1 MDPSLFEN
9 PSEGQLDQAVQ
20 ALIDAK
26 EGRSL
31 DQQFSALLE
40 LEPVISL
47 YFEENMIMDKDE
59 AVKNNRLSLLTILA
73 DQTAAFGNLD
83 QLIVK

>member
-1 MDPSLFEN
+1 M
-9 PSEGQLDQAVQ
+9 
-20 ALIDAK
+20 
-26 EGRSL
+26 

>member
-1 MDPSLFEN
+1 
-9 PSEGQLDQAVQ
+9 
-20 ALIDAK
+20 
-26 EGRSL
+26 
-31 DQQFSALLE
+31 
-40 LEPVISL
+40 
-47 YFEENMIMDKDE
+47 MDKDE

>member
-1 MDPSLFEN
+1 MEQFADRTVAEN
-9 PSEGQLDQAVQ
+9 FT
-20 ALIDAK
+20 ALRGLA
-26 EGRSL
+26 
-31 DQQFSALLE
+31 
-40 LEPVISL
+40 PVIST
-47 YFEENMIMDKDE
+47 YFDENMIMDKDE

>member
-1 MDPSLFEN
+1 M
-9 PSEGQLDQAVQ
+9 
-20 ALIDAK
+20 
-26 EGRSL
+26 

-59 AVKNNRLSLLTILA
+59 AVKNNLLSLLTILA